1 MRVVDAN
8 VDEAEAMKFCALDVV
23 ALVVDARRV
32 VICALGVNRF
42 VKATVAALNMFA
54 ARVPIVAFRIVV
66 DARVEE
72 PVTNRLAAV
81 SVPLFVDDPVTNAVS
96 TPV

>member
-1 MRVVDAN
+1 M
-8 VDEAEAMKFCALDVV
+8 V

-66 DARVEE
+66 DARVVE
-72 PVTNRLAAV
+72 PVESRLLVV
-81 SVPLFVDDPVTNAVS
+81 SVPEIVDDPVFSEVKL
-96 TPV
+96 PV